1 MRLYSE
7 VERVRRMQQLVDG
20 DLRALMSWRGFDG
33 NLNANRSVKAA
44 ESVSWQSL

>member
-7 VERVRRMQQLVDG
+7 AELVRRMQQLVED

-33 NLNANRSVKAA
+33 NLNANGSVKTA
-44 ESVSWQSL
+44 ESVSWQLL